1 MSLLAAQQLALTM
14 GIVEGEVMTYSPE
27 PIDTSS
33 VKLSPRLTE
42 LVERL
47 AANNHDHWALKRI
60 AEGWRFGPNRNDK
73 AKTHP
78 DLVPY
83 QELPDSEKEYDRRS
97 VVETLRAIIAL
108 GYRVEK
114 G

>member
-1 MSLLAAQQLALTM
+1 
-14 GIVEGEVMTYSPE
+14 VTYSPD
-27 PIDTSS
+27 PIDTTGIE
-33 VKLSPRLTE
+33 LDPRLGE

-47 AANNHDHWALKRI
+47 AANNHDHWALRRI
-60 AEGWRFGPNRNDK
+60 AEGWRYGPDRDDE

-83 QELPDSEKEYDRRS
+83 AELQDSEREYDRRS
-97 VVETLRAIIAL
+97 VVETLKAVMAL

-114 G
+114 D